1 MALAHSRENLT
12 LEFGDDILPP
22 CFNSFLHD
30 RNNVTIDSPQ
40 LDLLK
45 LEPCRQRQFVYEKYE
60 FCETELDRNL
70 TEEFRNENIIK
81 EEECEGRRGK
91 FSSTQDIM
99 ISPIISSQ
107 DLQFIN
113 ETDNRFKSILPTTH
127 DIDADDMQLKGKY
140 FQDSHSF
147 SKKQDVLTSNNNNNL
162 KLDERKNVFFS
173 EFASSTIT
181 ALCSDENQF
190 SSKDSSPSGIASFT
204 WNDNDSNNRHDSK
217 KNDSMRHKKS
227 KLDYTRNRQ
236 LYMEERVKDFSKQDE
251 RYFKQALTLLEKEED
266 LCSTNPLDQSYID
279 LQMQEAIKRER
290 KKLRNRLAASKCRRK
305 KLERE
310 AQLEV
315 RVSQLQKRKE
325 DLILMAQ
332 SLRNQVTNLKQEA
345 IEHINAGCQINVSII
360 PSQNQLYICGKNI
373 DQL

>member
-1 MALAHSRENLT
+1 MALTHSREDLT
-12 LEFGDDILPP
+12 LDFGDDILPP

-30 RNNVTIDSPQ
+30 RDNMILDSPK

-45 LEPCRQRQFVYEKYE
+45 LEPCRQRQIVYEKYE
-60 FCETELDRNL
+60 FGETEIHGNL
-70 TEEFRNENIIK
+70 TDEFSNENIIK
-81 EEECEGRRGK
+81 EEGYEARRCK
-91 FSSTQDIM
+91 FTQDIM

-113 ETDNRFKSILPTTH
+113 ETDNRFKSILPNTR
-127 DIDADDMQLKGKY
+127 DISIDADEMQLEGKY
-140 FQDSHSF
+140 FQEDQSF
-147 SKKQDVLTSNNNNNL
+147 SRKEDVSISNNNNNL
-162 KLDERKNVFFS
+162 KLDARKNVFFS
-173 EFASSTIT
+173 EFASST
-181 ALCSDENQF
+181 ARCSDENQF

-204 WNDNDSNNRHDSK
+204 WNDNDSNNRHYSK
-217 KNDSMRHKKS
+217 KNDSMRRKKS
-227 KLDYTRNRQ
+227 KLDFTRNRQ
-236 LYMEERVKDFSKQDE
+236 LYMEERVKDFSKQNE

-266 LCSTNPLDQSYID
+266 LCSTNPLDQPYVD

-290 KKLRNRLAASKCRRK
+290 KKLKNRLAASKCRRK

-325 DLILMAQ
+325 DLLLMTQ

-345 IEHINAGCQINVSII
+345 IEHINAGCPINLSII
-360 PSQNQLYICGKNI
+360 PSQNQLYI
-373 DQL
+373 